1 MFYLDDLRLAEFR
14 HSLSESQR
22 IPEDKG
28 EPECQ
33 MSVKPQRA
41 EGSDGSG
48 IPGRGH
54 VAHGGTA
61 SKCLLSINPFSI
73 PALAPQT
80 FCYSQV
86 GIATI
91 TERTLLFFSE
101 SKPLV
106 FRVYITIREID
117 PHIVA

>member
-48 IPGRGH
+48 IPGLMEG
-54 VAHGGTA
+54 
-61 SKCLLSINPFSI
+61 L
-73 PALAPQT
+73 
-80 FCYSQV
+80 QV
-86 GIATI
+86 DI
-91 TERTLLFFSE
+91 S
-101 SKPLV
+101 
-106 FRVYITIREID
+106 RVVIMTSSS
-117 PHIVA
+117 